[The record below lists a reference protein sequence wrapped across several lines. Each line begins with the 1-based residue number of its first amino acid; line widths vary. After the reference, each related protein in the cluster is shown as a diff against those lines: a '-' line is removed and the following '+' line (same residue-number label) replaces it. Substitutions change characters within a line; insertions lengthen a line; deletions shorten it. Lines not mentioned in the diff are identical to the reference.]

1 MSTTMRR
8 TRLWDLP
15 VRLVH
20 WSFVALLPALWLS
33 AENGKIDLHKTLGL
47 IMLGLVVFRLLWGL
61 YGSSTARFANF
72 VKSPGAVLR
81 YLKGVRSGETE
92 TAVGHNPAG
101 GWSVVILLLLL
112 AAQATVGLFTIDV
125 DGIESGPLNYLVSY
139 DMGDVLREVHELL
152 FNLILAVVGLHV
164 AAIVFYAVVKK
175 DRLVPP
181 MVTGSRDLPA
191 SLPAPRIA
199 ALWKAIPAILIAA
212 ALAWWVGKGAP
223 RSLAELNAPPPPSAA
238 DYM

>member
-1 MSTTMRR
+1 MAAALRR

-15 VRLVH
+15 IRLVH
-20 WSFVALLPALWLS
+20 WSFVLLLPALWGT
-33 AENGKIDLHKTLGL
+33 AETGRIDLHKTLGL

-61 YGSSTARFANF
+61 YGSSTARFASF
-72 VKSPGAVLR
+72 VKGPRAVIGYLR
-81 YLKGVRSGETE
+81 TLRAGHSETP
-92 TAVGHNPAG
+92 AGHNPLG
-101 GWSVVILLLLL
+101 GWSVILLLSLL
-112 AAQATVGLFTIDV
+112 ALQSVIGLFTIDV

-139 DMGDVLREVHELL
+139 DAGDVLREAHELV
-152 FNLILAVVGLHV
+152 FNLIVATVALHI

-199 ALWKAIPAILIAA
+199 PLWQAIPAILLAA
-212 ALAWWVGKGAP
+212 ALAWWLGMGAP
-223 RSLAELNAPPPPSAA
+223 RSLAALTAPPPPSAA